1 MLAAG
6 STATARIGTYKLSSK
21 RGESRFYSVARVVP
35 HSTKTTHRMCD
46 KSCLNALNIN

>member
-35 HSTKTTHRMCD
+35 H
-46 KSCLNALNIN
+46 